1 MQNTQARNGPD
12 LQPVSAKAFLLIAAV
27 TAAVIGL
34 IFIGAAEP
42 REWGR
47 NVIASAEF
55 QECEDYLYRSTTAA
69 AATVMQINQYCYD
82 LHYGRVPRPELTALM
97 AAAHNGPLAEA
108 EFRERYLTPG
118 RSRIPAA
125 NRPEE

>member
-34 IFIGAAEP
+34 IFIGAAEH
-42 REWGR
+42 RQWSAK
-47 NVIASAEF
+47 VIASAEF
-55 QECEDYLYRSTTAA
+55 RECEDYLSQNTAA
-69 AATVMQINQYCYD
+69 AAAKTKIAQYCYD
-82 LHYGRVPRPELTALM
+82 PHYGRVPRPELTALM
-97 AAAHNGPLAEA
+97 AAAHNGPLVEA

-125 NRPEE
+125 NRP

>member
-12 LQPVSAKAFLLIAAV
+12 LQPVSTKAFLLIAAV
-27 TAAVIGL
+27 TVAVIGL
-34 IFIGAAEP
+34 IFIGAAEH
-42 REWGR
+42 RQR
-47 NVIASAEF
+47 SAKVIASAEF
-55 QECEDYLYRSTTAA
+55 RECEAYLSQNTAA
-69 AATVMQINQYCYD
+69 AANGMQINQYCHD

-97 AAAHNGPLAEA
+97 AAAHNGPLAET

>member
-34 IFIGAAEP
+34 IFIGAAEH
-42 REWGR
+42 RQR
-47 NVIASAEF
+47 SANVIASAEF
-55 QECEDYLYRSTTAA
+55 RECEAYLSRNTTAA
-69 AATVMQINQYCYD
+69 ATKTKIIQYCHD

-97 AAAHNGPLAEA
+97 AAAHNSPLAEA

>member
-12 LQPVSAKAFLLIAAV
+12 HQPVSAKAFLLIAAV

-55 QECEDYLYRSTTAA
+55 QECEAYLSQNITAA
-69 AATVMQINQYCYD
+69 ANGMQVVEVLVD
-82 LHYGRVPRPELTALM
+82 LHSGGY
-97 AAAHNGPLAEA
+97 
-108 EFRERYLTPG
+108 
-118 RSRIPAA
+118 PAR
-125 NRPEE
+125 N